1 MNELVERFCE
11 MVRIPSESGEEAE
24 FLTWLAGRWREELGA
39 DCRFDGYGNLIATL
53 SQQDSNSRPLLLCAH
68 ADTVKPGTGIE
79 PVLEDGVI
87 RSRGDTV
94 LGADDKAGIAAIWF
108 GVKRAGRRPPLEI
121 VITRQEEVG
130 LLGAK
135 RLDTASLRAEVG
147 FVLDGEALDEVVIGG
162 PSHFLIDVTV
172 HGRAA
177 HAAMAP
183 EQGVSAIKAAARAI
197 ARLPEGRLDHQTTAN
212 VGVIRGG
219 EIRNGVPA
227 RATVQAECRSLSHDR
242 AVELADLFY
251 RRAFEEEAAALG
263 AVAEVKVELAYRAV
277 RLDEDEPAVVLA
289 RRALESLGLSP
300 KLRLICGG
308 TDAPECPGHS
318 VRGTGNGGQS
328 PPFHG
333 RTHPGGGPGAGRRAG
348 QDAAGDR
355 RLIPSEVERQ
365 FHPGRGYVQAQPL
378 QLQGGLVGID
388 GGVDGPQ
395 GMEPA

>member
-24 FLTWLAGRWREELGA
+24 FLTWLAGQWRDELGA

-53 SQQDSNSRPLLLCAH
+53 PQLDSDSRPLLLCAH

-87 RSRGDTV
+87 RSRGATV

-108 GVKRAGRRPPLEI
+108 GVKQAKRRPPLEI

-197 ARLPEGRLDHQTTAN
+197 ARLPEGRLDHETTAN
-212 VGVIRGG
+212 VGGDPRRRDPKRGAGPSHGTGGVPQPVPRQGGEAGGPLPAGLRRGG
-219 EIRNGVPA
+219 G
-227 RATVQAECRSLSHDR
+227 
-242 AVELADLFY
+242 
-251 RRAFEEEAAALG
+251 
-263 AVAEVKVELAYRAV
+263 
-277 RLDEDEPAVVLA
+277 
-289 RRALESLGLSP
+289 SLGGSG
-300 KLRLICGG
+300 RGEGG
-308 TDAPECPGHS
+308 TGLS
-318 VRGTGNGGQS
+318 GG
-328 PPFHG
+328 
-333 RTHPGGGPGAGRRAG
+333 A
-348 QDAAGDR
+348 
-355 RLIPSEVERQ
+355 
-365 FHPGRGYVQAQPL
+365 PGRG
-378 QLQGGLVGID
+378 
-388 GGVDGPQ
+388 
-395 GMEPA
+395 